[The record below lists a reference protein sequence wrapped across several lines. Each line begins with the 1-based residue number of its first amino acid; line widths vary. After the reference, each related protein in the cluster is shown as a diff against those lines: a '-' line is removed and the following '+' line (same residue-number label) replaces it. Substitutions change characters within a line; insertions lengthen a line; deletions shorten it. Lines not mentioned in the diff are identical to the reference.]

1 MKKDFFIQ
9 FKSALIS
16 KDMIKTIVGGY
27 GNPSGTGGSGRKCC
41 SEVRRNCSTSCSGAG
56 SGWGG
61 FFFSSPS
68 AVNNCESNCFGNQP
82 IGSECVQTC

>member
-41 SEVRRNCSTSCSGAG
+41 SEVRRN
-56 SGWGG
+56 
-61 FFFSSPS
+61 F
-68 AVNNCESNCFGNQP
+68 QP
-82 IGSECVQTC
+82 VHPIWHPQAQIKPLAIDRPNIPNPGIATALPFAHSKARH

>member
-41 SEVRRNCSTSCSGAG
+41 QQVRINCFIDCAGRWPESARNA
-56 SGWGG
+56 
-61 FFFSSPS
+61 
-68 AVNNCESNCFGNQP
+68 CESNCFSSQP
-82 IGSECVQTC
+82 FGSECIPTC